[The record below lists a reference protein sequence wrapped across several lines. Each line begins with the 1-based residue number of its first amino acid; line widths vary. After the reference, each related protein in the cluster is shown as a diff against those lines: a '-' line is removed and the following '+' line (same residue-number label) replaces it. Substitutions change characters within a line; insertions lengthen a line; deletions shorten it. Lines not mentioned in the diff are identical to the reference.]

1 MKDNLT
7 FSLDKW
13 GRQNFKVG
21 GIYNYQA
28 NPVFLCNRC
37 MGSFDMQG
45 GPVPANIEQLFPV
58 WNDISTWN
66 LNALAPITRSYTLGV
81 GKMDANAVTQLGV
94 DVVSGRLA
102 DRIEADAEPRR
113 ALRPDEPE
121 RMQRRSRSSRSCRRA
136 GATTPTTSALA
147 WAPRTR

>member
-1 MKDNLT
+1 MRGYTIGQGHGFTHEFEDVENYTIKDNLT
-7 FSLDKW
+7 FSRNKW
-13 GRQNFKVG
+13 GRHNFKVG
-21 GIYNYQA
+21 GIYTYQA

-81 GKMDANAVTQLGV
+81 GKMDANAGDQC
-94 DVVSGRLA
+94 
-102 DRIEADAEPRR
+102 
-113 ALRPDEPE
+113 
-121 RMQRRSRSSRSCRRA
+121 RSRRGFRTIGRSDR
-136 GATTPTTSALA
+136 S
-147 WAPRTR
+147 